1 MVPIE
6 ANRSALLVMDYQ
18 TEIVSMLGDKAAAV
32 IERAAGVVAA
42 ARKAKLPVIYIVI
55 GFRPGY
61 PELNPRNAN
70 FVTLSKSGRFLATT
84 PGSDVVPAVRPQAGE
99 VVVQKHRVSAFAGT
113 DLELILR
120 AKGIDTLVL
129 FGFSTS
135 GVVLST
141 VRHAAD
147 ADYHLIV
154 VKDCCADVDD
164 EVHRV
169 LTEKT
174 FARQATVLTAS
185 ELTAALPAT

>member
-18 TEIVSMLGDKAAAV
+18 AEIVSMLGDKAVAV
-32 IERAAGVVAA
+32 LDRAADVVAA
-42 ARKAKLPVIYIVI
+42 ARAAKLPVIYVVI

-70 FVTLSKSGRFLATT
+70 FATLSKSGRFLATT

-120 AKGIDTLVL
+120 AKGVDTLVL
-129 FGFSTS
+129 LGFSTS

-147 ADYHLIV
+147 ADYRLIV
-154 VKDCCADVDD
+154 VKDCCADADD

-174 FARQATVLTAS
+174 FTRQATVLTAS
-185 ELTAALPAT
+185 ELTAALLAA